1 MASYPT
7 DTFTAADLASFIP
20 AIWGQ
25 KVNDFFKSK
34 LVMASFFVNRSDE
47 LSDGGNI
54 VYTPNFTEMDA
65 SAKSAAIAVTLV
77 SPTETKVTLTVD
89 QWYEVSFSI
98 EDKEA
103 AQVKKSYYVQETYAK
118 NAGYSV
124 AKKLEVAIATL
135 FSGFS
140 NVVGTSTTTVVDSD
154 IRKAIGLLEAAN
166 VDISEA
172 KFFFD
177 SKVAWNQLMGLDRFV
192 LNVNAPE
199 ASTIGKGLMGKL
211 YNIPVVAS
219 NNIQYVSS
227 TTGRNNALAHPD
239 AIHWATSPLG
249 LNSKG
254 GMVGSEGIRVQS
266 NYVPQYLATL
276 TTADILY
283 GVIENRDAA
292 GVLIRTSES

>member
-1 MASYPT
+1 MSSFPT
-7 DTFTAADLASFIP
+7 DTFTSTDLASFIP
-20 AIWGQ
+20 AVWGQ
-25 KVNDFFKSK
+25 KVNDFFKSR
-34 LVMASFFVNRSDE
+34 LVMASHFVNRSDE
-47 LSDGGNI
+47 LADGGNI
-54 VYTPNFTEMDA
+54 VYTPNITEMA
-65 SAKSAAIAVTLV
+65 ATAKSNGVAVTLV

-89 QWYEVSFSI
+89 QWYEVSFAI

-103 AQVKKSYYVQETYAK
+103 AQVKRSYYVQETYAK

-140 NVVGTSTTTVVDSD
+140 KVVGTSTTTIVDSD
-154 IRKAIGLLEAAN
+154 IRKAIGLLEAGN
-166 VDISEA
+166 VDLGEA

-199 ASTIGKGLMGKL
+199 ASPIGKGLMGKL

-227 TTGRNNALAHPD
+227 TTGRNNALAHSD

-266 NYVPQYLATL
+266 NYVPQYLCTL

-292 GVLIRTSES
+292 GVLIRTSAS

>member
-1 MASYPT
+1 MSSFPT
-7 DTFTAADLASFIP
+7 DTFTAADLADLIP
-20 AIWGQ
+20 KLWGQ
-25 KVNDFFKSK
+25 RINDFFKSK
-34 LVMASFFVNRSDE
+34 LVMASFFTNRSDE
-47 LSDGGNI
+47 LADGGNT
-54 VYTPNFTEMDA
+54 VYTPNITEMSA
-65 SAKSAAIAVTLV
+65 NAKSNGVAVTLN
-77 SPTETKVTLTVD
+77 SPTETKVTLLVN
-89 QWYEVSFSI
+89 QWYEVSFNV

-118 NAGYSV
+118 NAGYTA

-140 NVVGTSTTTVVDSD
+140 NVVGTSTTTIVDSD

-266 NYVPQYLATL
+266 NYVPQYLSTL

-292 GVLIRTSES
+292 GVLIRTSAS

>member
-1 MASYPT
+1 MSSYPT

-65 SAKSAAIAVTLV
+65 TAKSAATAVTLV

-283 GVIENRDAA
+283 GVIENRDEA